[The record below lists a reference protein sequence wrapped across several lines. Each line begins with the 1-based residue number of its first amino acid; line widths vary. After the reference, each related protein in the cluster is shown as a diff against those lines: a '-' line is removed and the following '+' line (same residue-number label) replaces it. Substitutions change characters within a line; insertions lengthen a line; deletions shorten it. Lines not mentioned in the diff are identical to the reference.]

1 MRILALETSTDACS
15 VAVVNGD
22 ACAERHIIAPR
33 QHTQLIFKYIETTMR
48 EARIGAAD
56 LDLLALG
63 CGPGAFTGVRIGTSI
78 AQGIAL
84 AQALPVAPVSSLA
97 ALAAG
102 AARLTAATHIAAAQD
117 ARRGEIYFAAYRVD
131 IGADAIEPVIEEML
145 VAPSQITLPS
155 GPAWV
160 GVGTAWS
167 VYADTLPAAI
177 AAHVEVAP
185 HTHPRARDVAAL
197 GARQF
202 ARGNVVDAAMALPTY
217 LRGAVD

>member
-33 QHTQLIFKYIETTMR
+33 QHTQLIFEYIEATMH
-48 EARIGAAD
+48 EAGIGAAD

-102 AARLTAATHIAAAQD
+102 AARLTAATHVAAAQD

-131 IGADAIEPVIEEML
+131 SGGAIEPVIEQML
-145 VAPSQITLPS
+145 VAPNQITLPS
-155 GPAWV
+155 GPTWV
-160 GVGTAWS
+160 GAGTAWT
-167 VYADTLPAAI
+167 VYAETLPAVAVDVEI
-177 AAHVEVAP
+177 AAHA
-185 HTHPRARDVAAL
+185 HPRARDVAAL

-202 ARGNVVDAAMALPTY
+202 ARGDVVDAAMALPNY
-217 LRGAVD
+217 LRGAID